1 MKDKRGDPPPNV
13 VGLFKPA
20 PPVPTSA
27 TILEGL
33 ELIRVF
39 LTIRTAFDRKQ
50 VLQLAREMAANDS
63 NAKT

>member
-1 MKDKRGDPPPNV
+1 MKGKQGDPPSNIFS
-13 VGLFKPA
+13 LSKPA

-33 ELIRVF
+33 ELVRVF

-50 VLQLAREMAANDS
+50 VLQFAKKIAADDTS
-63 NAKT
+63 AAT

>member
-1 MKDKRGDPPPNV
+1 MKDKRGDPPSNIFS
-13 VGLFKPA
+13 LSKPA

-50 VLQLAREMAANDS
+50 VLQLAKEMAANDS